1 MCTSKKL
8 SAGSPKLKGIGDAD
22 YYTDGGMI
30 KYTTGAFESEQD
42 AAQRLVEVRK
52 KFPDAFIIKTQ
63 GNKRIK

>member
-1 MCTSKKL
+1 
-8 SAGSPKLKGIGDAD
+8 
-22 YYTDGGMI
+22 MI